1 MASAEAAQ
9 PFPGEP
15 AAYLPGKLATMLS
28 DARSRLLVCSAHD
41 VDRFSRTRLVSRLRA
56 FFPPATGGREA
67 KFREE
72 QSADGIGLTL
82 KIAQGLQEIGDRLGV
97 DFPWERLPPH
107 PDAKHAPPT
116 AKI

>member
-1 MASAEAAQ
+1 MLFRCPIVLLQ
-9 PFPGEP
+9 RCFPMP
-15 AAYLPGKLATMLS
+15 AA
-28 DARSRLLVCSAHD
+28 VCSFVPRVHD
-41 VDRFSRTRLVSRLRA
+41 VDRFSRTRLVSRLLRA